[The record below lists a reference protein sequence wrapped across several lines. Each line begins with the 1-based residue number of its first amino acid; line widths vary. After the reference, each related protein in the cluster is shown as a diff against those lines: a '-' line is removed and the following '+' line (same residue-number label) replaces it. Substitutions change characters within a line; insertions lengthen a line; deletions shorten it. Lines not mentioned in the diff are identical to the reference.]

1 MRSDFISREGRRLG
15 KNTLYFKNIYY
26 SYILFFKV
34 VHVFSETSATLR
46 IEKTDLKDQLEKMS
60 VEMNKMKKESEK
72 FSEKQSMLE
81 EERDGLREE
90 INQLEI
96 SFVEVE
102 MERKRLEE
110 SSTNSAELQTI
121 LKQTER

>member
-1 MRSDFISREGRRLG
+1 
-15 KNTLYFKNIYY
+15 
-26 SYILFFKV
+26 
-34 VHVFSETSATLR
+34 
-46 IEKTDLKDQLEKMS
+46 
-60 VEMNKMKKESEK
+60 MKKESEK

>member
-1 MRSDFISREGRRLG
+1 
-15 KNTLYFKNIYY
+15 
-26 SYILFFKV
+26 
-34 VHVFSETSATLR
+34 
-46 IEKTDLKDQLEKMS
+46 
-60 VEMNKMKKESEK
+60 MKKESEK

-110 SSTNSAELQTI
+110 SSTNSAELQNM